1 MKRQEDDRGF
11 LYIDPQYIR
20 DIEHFVKLGKFK
32 ISNDRYKY
40 STNNIVLPFSF
51 NIDDLFLNNEASSIK
66 IPKKKLD
73 DINKA
78 ILVDR
83 QFGELRKGTPSF
95 YYRKYHEFMDLED
108 YLEFDHKYLAKRMEE
123 SERQRYKIKFANEV
137 QRIKML
143 KTAKFI
149 ETEKLKLG
157 GTLTKEQRDKLDQ
170 KIIQFQDGLNYA
182 IEKLNYHQAQ
192 KMLRKL
198 NTIPQPPLKLGL
210 GKRTRLYSFK
220 TGQNLTKALNE
231 IIEEPGMIEKN
242 PELLEFQNYLD
253 NQREAYRN
261 IPNMK
266 LGEILKKEVQG
277 RINNS
282 IKQIDKIL
290 QNGPKKKG
298 AFLINRQAIL
308 GTRSSTQNLDRVSNG
323 GSDIRPGTSISRTTG
338 KRSTA
343 TISTN
348 ATTRQ

>member
-1 MKRQEDDRGF
+1 M
-11 LYIDPQYIR
+11 
-20 DIEHFVKLGKFK
+20 
-32 ISNDRYKY
+32 
-40 STNNIVLPFSF
+40 
-51 NIDDLFLNNEASSIK
+51 LFRS
-66 IPKKKLD
+66 
-73 DINKA
+73 
-78 ILVDR
+78 
-83 QFGELRKGTPSF
+83 
-95 YYRKYHEFMDLED
+95 
-108 YLEFDHKYLAKRMEE
+108 
-123 SERQRYKIKFANEV
+123 
-137 QRIKML
+137 
-143 KTAKFI
+143 
-149 ETEKLKLG
+149 
-157 GTLTKEQRDKLDQ
+157 
-170 KIIQFQDGLNYA
+170 QFQDGLNYA